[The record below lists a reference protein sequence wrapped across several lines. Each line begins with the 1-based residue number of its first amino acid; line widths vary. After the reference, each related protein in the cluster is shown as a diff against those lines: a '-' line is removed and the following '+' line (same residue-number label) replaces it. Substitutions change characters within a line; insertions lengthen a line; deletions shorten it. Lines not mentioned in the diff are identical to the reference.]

1 MKNCFD
7 YPSGSA
13 CGGVDMRMT
22 DFLAALGRIHA
33 MPPNRSIVPH
43 DYVSMAAALREAY
56 DSQPIKFYDDW
67 RVMSFMSGHARQL
80 GQWTEC
86 VVLSSEAFRQMS
98 LRGTCAVDLSA
109 PRCRDLSL
117 GNPLFDMT
125 MAVALDFPFD
135 QSLHLLQTLTGQGA
149 EARDLL
155 WFAWRHLVSCL
166 VATVATCDETA
177 INSVQRRIT
186 SFTSFAAAMLTE
198 A

>member
-1 MKNCFD
+1 MRNCFETRPLQD
-7 YPSGSA
+7 DRA
-13 CGGVDMRMT
+13 T
-22 DFLAALGRIHA
+22 DVRLAEFHAALGRIHA

-56 DSQPIKFYDDW
+56 DSQPIKFREDW

-186 SFTSFAAAMLTE
+186 SFTSFAAAMLAE
-198 A
+198 V

>member
-1 MKNCFD
+1 MRNCFETRPLQD
-7 YPSGSA
+7 DRA
-13 CGGVDMRMT
+13 T
-22 DFLAALGRIHA
+22 DVRLAEFHAALDRIHL
-33 MPPNRSIVPH
+33 MPAVAGLEPH
-43 DYVSMAAALREAY
+43 DYVAMADALLDAY
-56 DSQPIKFYDDW
+56 DSQPIKFREDW

-186 SFTSFAAAMLTE
+186 SFTSFAAAMLAE
-198 A
+198 V